1 MKHENLQ
8 YITRRLLLRKNKKN
22 QHELER
28 KLKILK
34 KSFYCDR
41 NIEKYQKYKADWGKI
56 YHNIA
61 EGVNIRSKCQFF
73 WKNQF
78 SFACAIL
85 SKSWDVIELLL

>member
-34 KSFYCDR
+34 KSFYCDK
-41 NIEKYQKYKADWGKI
+41 NIGEYQKYKADLGKI
-56 YHNIA
+56 YDNIA
-61 EGVNIRSKCQFF
+61 EGVNIRSKCQF
-73 WKNQF
+73 
-78 SFACAIL
+78 I
-85 SKSWDVIELLL
+85 